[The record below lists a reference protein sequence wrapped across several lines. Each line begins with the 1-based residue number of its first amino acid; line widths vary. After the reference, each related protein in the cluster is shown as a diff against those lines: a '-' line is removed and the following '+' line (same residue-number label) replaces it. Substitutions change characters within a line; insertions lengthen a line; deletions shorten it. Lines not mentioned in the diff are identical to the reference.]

1 MENINIVNN
10 NNGFSGIAQTKD
22 TASSAEIALSK
33 VPESNKASEN
43 NVERDPNQARFEAV
57 KQAAQ
62 KVHSKLPF
70 SALNARFTIYR
81 DTSSEN
87 LAYVTR
93 FTNLDSGEVKI
104 IREPELL
111 SIGSPGNG
119 AVLNGLI

>member
-10 NNGFSGIAQTKD
+10 NTGFSGISQQKD
-22 TASSAEIALSK
+22 TTSSAEVALSK
-33 VPESNKASEN
+33 VPESNKTSEN
-43 NVERDPNQARFEAV
+43 NVERDQNQARFEAV

-62 KVHSKLPF
+62 KLHSRLPF

-81 DTSSEN
+81 DTTSDS

-111 SIGSPGNG
+111 ANSNTGNG
-119 AVLNGLI
+119 AILNGLI